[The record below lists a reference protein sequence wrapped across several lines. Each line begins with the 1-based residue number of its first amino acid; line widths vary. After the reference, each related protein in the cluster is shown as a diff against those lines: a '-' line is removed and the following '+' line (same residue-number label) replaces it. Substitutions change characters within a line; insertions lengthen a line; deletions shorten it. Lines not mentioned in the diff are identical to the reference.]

1 MKTEVILNS
10 LAFEPRLSLLETAQ
24 FCGFANVTTVMRYI
38 KLGDLTP
45 FVSNGV
51 RYLPLVQV
59 ITFLNERK
67 RRSRI
72 NKNLC
77 K

>member
-1 MKTEVILNS
+1 MPKVTFDSRVL
-10 LAFEPRLSLLETAQ
+10 EPRLSLLEATQ
-24 FCGFANVTTVMRYI
+24 FCGYANVATIMRYI

-59 ITFLNERK
+59 ITFINERT
-67 RRSRI
+67 RRRNI
-72 NKNLC
+72 NKKTC

>member
-1 MKTEVILNS
+1 MSKVTFDSRVL
-10 LAFEPRLSLLETAQ
+10 EPRLSLLEATQ
-24 FCGFANVTTVMRYI
+24 FCEYANVATIMRYI

-59 ITFLNERK
+59 ITFINERT
-67 RRSRI
+67 RRRNI
-72 NKNLC
+72 NKKTC

>member
-1 MKTEVILNS
+1 MSKVTFDSRVL
-10 LAFEPRLSLLETAQ
+10 EPRLSLLEATQ
-24 FCGFANVTTVMRYI
+24 FCGYANVATIMRYI

-59 ITFLNERK
+59 ITFINERT
-67 RRSRI
+67 RRRNV
-72 NKNLC
+72 NKKTC

>member
-1 MKTEVILNS
+1 MSEVTFDS
-10 LAFEPRLSLLETAQ
+10 RVFEPRLSLLEATQ
-24 FCGFANVTTVMRYI
+24 FCGYADVTTIMRYI

-59 ITFLNERK
+59 ITFLNERT
-67 RRSRI
+67 RRRNI
-72 NKNLC
+72 NKQMR

>member
-1 MKTEVILNS
+1 MTKVTFDSRVL
-10 LAFEPRLSLLETAQ
+10 EPRLSLLEATQ
-24 FCGFANVTTVMRYI
+24 FCGYANVATIMRYI

-59 ITFLNERK
+59 ITFINERT
-67 RRSRI
+67 RRRNI
-72 NKNLC
+72 NKKTC